1 MNLTSNKIMNFG
13 AGLIGLLGTLISLDS
28 ITTAQMLTQIFTT
41 RLDEAKRHLIL
52 QIRDLANN

>member
-1 MNLTSNKIMNFG
+1 MNFG